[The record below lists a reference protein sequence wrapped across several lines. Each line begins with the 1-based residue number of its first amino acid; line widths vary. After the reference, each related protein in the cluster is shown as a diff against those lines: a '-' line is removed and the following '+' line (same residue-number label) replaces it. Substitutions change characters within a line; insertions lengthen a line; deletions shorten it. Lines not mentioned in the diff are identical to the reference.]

1 MISIV
6 GTLICA
12 AVIFFAGKKLAFYGD
27 AIAELS
33 GLGKGWIGLILLAT
47 VTSLP
52 ELVVSISSSAVIQS
66 SDLVVGNILGS
77 CVFNL
82 FILSIL
88 DVFVPHRK
96 PLFGVASPTH
106 ILSIG
111 VTIILVAIVGIGI
124 FLPSDIMLTPYIG
137 LTSLAFIILYFVFM
151 NLIYKHDIHTKPTS
165 TTKKIISNEVKN
177 LKKAVLKYT
186 LYSIIIIM
194 AAFFLPSFANQLA
207 EQTGLSKSFMGTLL
221 LATSTSLPEIAVS
234 IAAIRMNATDMS
246 VGNLLGSNIFNIFII
261 GISEFFY
268 TKGLILKDAS
278 NVNLISVFIVI
289 IMSSVAII
297 GLSYHAQKKRYL
309 MAWDAAIIF
318 ILYFVNLLFLA

>member
-1 MISIV
+1 
-6 GTLICA
+6 
-12 AVIFFAGKKLAFYGD
+12 
-27 AIAELS
+27 
-33 GLGKGWIGLILLAT
+33 
-47 VTSLP
+47 
-52 ELVVSISSSAVIQS
+52 
-66 SDLVVGNILGS
+66 
-77 CVFNL
+77 
-82 FILSIL
+82 
-88 DVFVPHRK
+88 
-96 PLFGVASPTH
+96 
-106 ILSIG
+106 
-111 VTIILVAIVGIGI
+111 
-124 FLPSDIMLTPYIG
+124 
-137 LTSLAFIILYFVFM
+137 
-151 NLIYKHDIHTKPTS
+151 
-165 TTKKIISNEVKN
+165 
-177 LKKAVLKYT
+177 
-186 LYSIIIIM
+186 M

-234 IAAIRMNATDMS
+234 IAAIRMNAPDMS